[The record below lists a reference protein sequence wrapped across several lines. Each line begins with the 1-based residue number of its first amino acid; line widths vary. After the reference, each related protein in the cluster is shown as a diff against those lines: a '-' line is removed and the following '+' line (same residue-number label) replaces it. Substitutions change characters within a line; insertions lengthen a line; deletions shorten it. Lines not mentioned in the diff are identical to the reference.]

1 MLNRGIVHY
10 SSRKMH
16 SVGRSTTEAEYIG
29 GSEAAKKVIWLR
41 RLVAEIEGKDCA
53 GSAVPML
60 LGDNKSAIQLAS
72 GVSNTSK
79 IKHIDIAYHHILD
92 KVKKGTILIQW
103 VPGERQ
109 LADGMTRALDRV
121 KFEAN

>member
-1 MLNRGIVHY
+1 
-10 SSRKMH
+10 MH
-16 SVGRSTTEAEYIG
+16 SVARSTTEADYIG

-41 RLVAEIEGKDCA
+41 RPVAEIEGK
-53 GSAVPML
+53 GSAGNAALML
-60 LGDNKSAIQLAS
+60 LGDIKSAIQLAS

-79 IKHIDIAYHHILD
+79 IKHIDIAYHHILNE
-92 KVKKGTILIQW
+92 VKKGTILIQW

-109 LADGMTRALDRV
+109 LADGMTKALDRV